1 MFVHEGIYALTGLQE
16 QAIDTAA
23 WKGARSPFR
32 GMILITVL
40 YIHIYGIPADALAD
54 ELNVLEMEW

>member
-23 WKGARSPFR
+23 WKGARSPPR

-40 YIHIYGIPADALAD
+40 YILFTASRQIRLRM
-54 ELNVLEMEW
+54 NRSF